1 MAMMM
6 TGRVLLVCALC
17 VLWCGV
23 SVANGD
29 TGNDLEHSG
38 QGDVGIF
45 SHSSSSVVGHGDNG
59 VVTDGN
65 FQGSGSHS
73 PGFAPNGGKTS
84 LTGVVEGVGLKS
96 SKDALTPAEEGR
108 GGMQGQQE
116 LVPKVSHQPEAG
128 TTGKSH
134 HNAPEQLPNAKTELG
149 NGGGATAEGDEVK
162 TTVKDAQ
169 LGRSSTNDSHPP
181 AADRGLKEQE
191 GTVRKATSTVALT
204 PAVGRETPPKADPKE
219 DSPKEKAASSAGVT
233 QDSPT
238 VSQQQTH
245 SSSSSQSGIDPTY
258 TPGEGRDAEE
268 IFNNNQPSGGV
279 VVKEGAQH
287 ETVAGSEKPTI
298 PAANTRNTIGTTISG
313 DSNSST
319 ATITALRSDA
329 GTEGTPT
336 TNHLNRPSTEGAT
349 PPETNSDGE
358 AVSANKYDTLSQS
371 AGSTTAQ
378 TTNAKPG
385 DTAKPVDSDSST
397 AVSHTTSPLLLLL
410 LVACAAAAAVVAV

>member
-29 TGNDLEHSG
+29 TGNDREHSG

-73 PGFAPNGGKTS
+73 PGLAPNGGKTS
-84 LTGVVEGVGLKS
+84 PTGVVGGVGLKS
-96 SKDALTPAEEGR
+96 SKDTLTPVEEGR

-149 NGGGATAEGDEVK
+149 NGGGATAEGDKVK
-162 TTVKDAQ
+162 TTVKDGQ
-169 LGRSSTNDSHPP
+169 LGGSSTNDSHSP

-191 GTVRKATSTVALT
+191 GTVRKTASTVALT

-219 DSPKEKAASSAGVT
+219 DSPEDKAASSAGVT

-245 SSSSSQSGIDPTY
+245 SSSSSQNGIDPTY

-279 VVKEGAQH
+279 VLKEGAQH

-298 PAANTRNTIGTTISG
+298 PAANTRNIIGTTISG

-319 ATITALRSDA
+319 LTITALRSDA

-349 PPETNSDGE
+349 PPETTSDGE
-358 AVSANKYDTLSQS
+358 AVSANKYDTVSQS
-371 AGSTTAQ
+371 AGSKTAP

-385 DTAKPVDSDSST
+385 DTAKPVDSDGSI
-397 AVSHTTSPLLLLL
+397 AVSHTTSSLLLL
-410 LVACAAAAAVVAV
+410 LVVACAAAVVAA

>member
-29 TGNDLEHSG
+29 TGDDREHSG
-38 QGDVGIF
+38 QGDVGIV
-45 SHSSSSVVGHGDNG
+45 SHSPSSVVGHGDNG

-65 FQGSGSHS
+65 SQGSGSHS
-73 PGFAPNGGKTS
+73 PGVAPNGGKTS
-84 LTGVVEGVGLKS
+84 PTGVVEGVDLKS

-116 LVPKVSHQPEAG
+116 LVPKVSHQPEVG
-128 TTGKSH
+128 TTGRSH
-134 HNAPEQLPNAKTELG
+134 HDAPEQLPNAKTELE

-162 TTVKDAQ
+162 TTVKDGQ
-169 LGRSSTNDSHPP
+169 LGRSSTNDSHPL
-181 AADRGLKEQE
+181 AADQGLKEQE
-191 GTVRKATSTVALT
+191 GTVRKAASTVALT

-219 DSPKEKAASSAGVT
+219 DSPEDKAASGAGVT

-238 VSQQQTH
+238 FSQQQTH
-245 SSSSSQSGIDPTY
+245 SSSSSQSGIDATY
-258 TPGEGRDAEE
+258 TPGEGRDAED
-268 IFNNNQPSGGV
+268 IFNNKQPSGGV
-279 VVKEGAQH
+279 ALKEGAQH

-298 PAANTRNTIGTTISG
+298 PAANTRNIIGTTISG

-319 ATITALRSDA
+319 ATSAAVRSDA
-329 GTEGTPT
+329 GTEETPP
-336 TNHLNRPSTEGAT
+336 TNHPSQPSTEGAT
-349 PPETNSDGE
+349 PPGTTSDGE
-358 AVSANKYDTLSQS
+358 AASTNKYDTVSQS

-378 TTNAKPG
+378 TTNAKTG
-385 DTAKPVDSDSST
+385 DTAKPGDSDGST

-410 LVACAAAAAVVAV
+410 VVACAAAAAVVAA